1 MDFKYKIADVAKEF
15 GMPAK
20 KVVETVSGVTGE
32 AYKTAGTFEEKE
44 LNVLL
49 ETLTRENAE
58 DSLDAYLASGKEPA
72 PAPKAEKKPE
82 PKKQPAA
89 AQKPAAKPKPAE
101 QPKPAAK
108 QEPKPEQKKDSRK
121 PEKPAEKRSEKRVT
135 LQELAADT
143 GIKEPVKTEQVQVN
157 RAQVS
162 VDTRTVDVNVDKFNA
177 RYDDLADSR
186 NMPSKRKNQPTG
198 KKEKFN
204 NRNNR
209 RGQQFGRRRETEAER
224 LQRTTEKLLDLSR
237 RDDGVQPDVTIVDLQ
252 QAVHGT
258 LHLLRPLADR
268 SSVTIT
274 CLMSEGVTVRASE
287 DDIYHIVF
295 NLVENAI
302 KYNLPGGDV
311 TVRVETR
318 GEQSILSVADT
329 GIGIPEADRPN
340 IFNRFY
346 RVDKARSR
354 EHGGSGLG
362 LSIVH
367 DAAALY
373 GGVVTVDGVE
383 PHGTRF
389 TVTFPRAAASGAPE
403 TQKEVPELS
412 LIHISEPTRH

>member
-15 GMPAK
+15 GVPTK
-20 KVVETVSGVTGE
+20 KVIETVAPITGE
-32 AYKTAGTFEEKE
+32 SYKTGSAFGEKE
-44 LNVLL
+44 LNLLL

-58 DSLDAYLASGKEPA
+58 GSLDAYLASGAKEEPA

-89 AQKPAAKPKPAE
+89 AQQPAAKPKPAE

-143 GIKEPVKTEQVQVN
+143 GIKEPVKAVEQVQVN

-186 NMPSKRKNQPTG
+186 NMPNKRKNQPTG

-224 LQRTTEKLLDLSR
+224 LQRIQLEKARNAQLKVLVRKSSSRRFTAVKNWSSFSKRFKVTLRSLALSWLHSTACGAVKLL
-237 RDDGVQPDVTIVDLQ
+237 
-252 QAVHGT
+252 A
-258 LHLLRPLADR
+258 
-268 SSVTIT
+268 
-274 CLMSEGVTVRASE
+274 
-287 DDIYHIVF
+287 
-295 NLVENAI
+295 
-302 KYNLPGGDV
+302 
-311 TVRVETR
+311 
-318 GEQSILSVADT
+318 
-329 GIGIPEADRPN
+329 
-340 IFNRFY
+340 
-346 RVDKARSR
+346 
-354 EHGGSGLG
+354 
-362 LSIVH
+362 
-367 DAAALY
+367 
-373 GGVVTVDGVE
+373 
-383 PHGTRF
+383 
-389 TVTFPRAAASGAPE
+389 
-403 TQKEVPELS
+403 
-412 LIHISEPTRH
+412 